1 MINASNYNSLQANY
15 TKRYT
20 HGLTALISYTY
31 SKSLDYGGSAA
42 SGGGRRWQPADSN
55 QPGKR
60 DTAASGF

>member
-20 HGLTALISYTY
+20 HGLTSLISYTY

-42 SGGGRRWQPADSN
+42 SGGGAAGNPQTVTDLKAGIRRLWL
-55 QPGKR
+55 
-60 DTAASGF
+60 